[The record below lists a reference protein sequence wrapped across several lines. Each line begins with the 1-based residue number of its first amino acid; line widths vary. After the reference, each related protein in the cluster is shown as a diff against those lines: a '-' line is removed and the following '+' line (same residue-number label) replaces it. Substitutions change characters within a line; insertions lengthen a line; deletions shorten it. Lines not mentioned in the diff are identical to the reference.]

1 MFNMTFLIFYGSHRH
16 VWRGIGA
23 PAVDDKVHILE
34 LCCGEKVSVL
44 LAGENGASCFRSHH
58 FAGIRDCRGISSGE
72 PIRLTI

>member
-1 MFNMTFLIFYGSHRH
+1 MISMSVNPALCFVFMTFLIFDGSHRH

-44 LAGENGASCFRSHH
+44 LAGENGASCFR
-58 FAGIRDCRGISSGE
+58 
-72 PIRLTI
+72 